1 MTDTPPDEPASPVL
15 GHDRS
20 TLQTRLARFEWVLY
34 PLSVF
39 AFSRAAI
46 LFVAHWSLR
55 MDPRLHRGEGVLK
68 TPALDSL
75 CWWDCGWFTRIALDG
90 YEQAHWTNFF
100 PLFPLAGR
108 VVHTVTGLSVP
119 YSLILVSNLCALGA
133 AILVYRIFERLE
145 GAAVARAGL
154 TLWVAWPFAFFHAT
168 GYPESL
174 MSLTTAGAILLAMN
188 RRHVL
193 AGIVLGTGFLGR
205 HLTMIGGTAL
215 LAEQLQQRGI
225 HPRRFIWHPAFLGL
239 VAPFAVG
246 GVYLAYQYARFGD
259 ALSFLHA
266 RSTGWG
272 NAAWFGLPHFFLN
285 AHAPEITSYVILSV
299 IPGIG
304 ALVLWSRRKWWTL
317 GAYGLS
323 LMVVLWAIGLM
334 GLGRYTGSCWPAFLP
349 LGLLVTRYPWLRLPA
364 VLAFA
369 VMQGMY
375 LYLFTHSYP
384 IN

>member
-1 MTDTPPDEPASPVL
+1 MTDTPPDPPPAEGPSDAPSAAH
-15 GHDRS
+15 G
-20 TLQTRLARFEWVLY
+20 RLARLRWMVF
-34 PLSVF
+34 PLSLF

-46 LFVAHWSLR
+46 LFVNHWSLR
-55 MDPRLHRGEGVLK
+55 IDPRLHRGNGTLE
-68 TPALDSL
+68 TPSVDAL
-75 CWWDCGWFTRIALDG
+75 CWWDCGWFTRIAEVG
-90 YEQAHWTNFF
+90 YEKAYWTNFF

-108 VVHTVTGLSVP
+108 VVHTVTGLPVAHA
-119 YSLILVSNLCALGA
+119 LVLVANLFALGA
-133 AILVYRIFERLE
+133 TLLIYRIFERLE
-145 GAAVARAGL
+145 GTAVAQAAL

-188 RRHVL
+188 GRHIL
-193 AGIVLGTGFLGR
+193 AGVVLGTGFLGR

-225 HPRRFIWHPAFLGL
+225 HPRRFIWNRAFLGL
-239 VAPFAVG
+239 LAPFAVG
-246 GVYLAYQYARFGD
+246 SLYLAYQYHRFGNPI
-259 ALSFLHA
+259 AFLQA
-266 RSTGWG
+266 RSEGWG
-272 NAAWFGLPHFFLN
+272 EAAWYGLTHFFQN
-285 AHAPEITSYVILSV
+285 KHQPEIGSYLLLSI
-299 IPGIG
+299 IPGVG
-304 ALVLWSRRKWWTL
+304 AALLWTRRRWWTL

-349 LGLLVTRYPWLRLPA
+349 LGVLVVRHPWLRMPA

-369 VMQGMY
+369 LMQGMY
-375 LYLFTHSYP
+375 LYLFAHSYT